1 MPKRQ
6 GEKMPPINDL
16 ELMKVKTEK
25 KEKNFGLLVIEP
37 LIPGYGITLANSLRR
52 VILASIEGSAITS
65 VKINNCTHEFDT
77 VRGVKEDLVELIMNL
92 KSMRVK
98 SNSDD
103 EEVIK
108 LKINGP
114 KIVVAGDFAKNPQVE
129 ILKPEYYIAEVEKGG
144 KLLIDATVS
153 RGTGYLPTELRED
166 GKLPLGHIAVD
177 AIFTPIKKINYK
189 VENTRVGQITNYDK
203 ITFEITTDGSID
215 PEIALSNGAKILT
228 EYYSSILNQ
237 TKTEEK
243 PDKKTRKKSTKKTT
257 NAKAKNKK

>member
-1 MPKRQ
+1 MPL
-6 GEKMPPINDL
+6 INDL

-25 KEKNFGLLVIEP
+25 KEKNFGLFVIDP
-37 LIPGYGITLANSLRR
+37 LMPGYGITLANSLRR
-52 VILASIEGSAITS
+52 VILASIAGSAITS

-77 VRGVKEDLVELIMNL
+77 VKGVREDLVELIMNL

-103 EEVIK
+103 DEVIK

-114 KIVVAGDFAKNPQVE
+114 KIITATDFLKNPQVE
-129 ILKPEYYIAEVEKGG
+129 ILEPEHYIAEIEKGG
-144 KLLIDATVS
+144 KLSIDATVR
-153 RGTGYLPTELRED
+153 RGTGYLPTESRED
-166 GKLPLGHIAVD
+166 EKLPLGHIAVD
-177 AIFTPIKKINYK
+177 AIFTPIKKISYQ

-203 ITFEITTDGSID
+203 ITIEITTDGSID
-215 PEIALSNGAKILT
+215 PEAALSSGAQILT
-228 EYYSSILNQ
+228 EHYSSILNQ

-243 PDKKTRKKSTKKTT
+243 PATKNVKKSTKKTT